1 MTDAVKVAR
10 IHLVNLPTS
19 LGMPWG
25 IIGLVLAINLVI
37 FTGLSEIPEEN
48 RATGALASIYIVTLV
63 AAIQA
68 VTQYFPFTAGLSLT
82 RRAFVA
88 GTALFATAQA
98 LVSGIVLTLLL
109 AVEDATDGWGLSLK
123 FFGLYGEE
131 LNPTLQVLMYAVPF
145 LLMWALGMGMGAVWK
160 RWATVGL
167 TGLMVGSILVL
178 GGLVALITWRDA
190 WPAVGRFFTE
200 TPTLLLTVGYPLAA
214 TVVLAA
220 GAWLV
225 LRRAAP

>member
-25 IIGLVLAINLVI
+25 ILTLVLAINLVI
-37 FTGLSEIPEEN
+37 FTGLTEIPEGQ

-63 AAIQA
+63 AAIQS

-88 GTALFATAQA
+88 GTAIFAAVQA
-98 LVSGIVLTLLL
+98 LVSGVVLTLLL
-109 AVEDATDGWGLSLK
+109 AVENATDGWGLSLQ
-123 FFGLYGEE
+123 FFGLFGGE
-131 LNPTLQVLMYAVPF
+131 LNPVLQVLMYAAPF

-160 RWATVGL
+160 RWATAGL
-167 TGLMVGSILVL
+167 SALMVASILVV
-178 GGLVALITWRDA
+178 GGLVALITRREA
-190 WPAVGRFFTE
+190 WPAVGRFFTD
-200 TPTLLLTVGYPLAA
+200 TPTLMLTVGYPLAA
-214 TVVLAA
+214 TVVLGA